1 MRWMWIDRIIELEP
15 KQKIIAIKHLSMAED
30 HLHDH
35 FPATTTRPQLP
46 IMPMSLIIEGMAQ
59 SAGILVGHTSD
70 FKEKVVLA
78 KVSKATLKKDPTP
91 GCTLRYTA
99 TIQNLTDNGASTT
112 GTIDLYQPQTSYRD
126 APTSDLPA
134 QPQRIGEIDL
144 IFSHL
149 DRNSA
154 GTQYPKEN
162 FVFSDSFRTIL
173 RTSGIDSSF

>member
-1 MRWMWIDRIIELEP
+1 MRWMWIDRVIELVP
-15 KQKIIAIKHLSMAED
+15 KQRLVAIKHISMAED

-35 FPATTTRPQLP
+35 FPATQSRNQLP
-46 IMPMSLIIEGMAQ
+46 IMPMSLIVEGMAQ
-59 SAGILVGHTSD
+59 TAGILVGHASD

-78 KVSKATLKKDPTP
+78 KVAKATLTKDPTP

-99 TIQNLTDNGASTT
+99 TIERFTDNGASTT
-112 GTIDLYQPQTSYRD
+112 GTIDLYHPQHSYRD
-126 APTSDLPA
+126 DQSIKPE
-134 QPQRIGEIDL
+134 RIGEINL
-144 IFSHL
+144 LFSHL

-173 RTSGIDSSF
+173 RTSGIESSF

>member
-1 MRWMWIDRIIELEP
+1 MRWMWIDRVLELVP
-15 KQKIIAIKHLSMAED
+15 KERLVAIKHVSMAED

-35 FPATTTRPQLP
+35 FAATDVRDQLP
-46 IMPMSLIIEGMAQ
+46 LMPMSLVVEGMAQ
-59 SAGILVGHTSD
+59 SAGILVGHAND

-78 KVSKATLKKDPTP
+78 KVAKAQLRKDPTP

-99 TIQNLTDNGASTT
+99 TIDRFTENGASTS
-112 GTIDLYQPQTSYRD
+112 GVIDLFDPTTSYSDD
-126 APTSDLPA
+126 APA
-134 QPQRIGEIDL
+134 QAERIGEIDL

-173 RTSGIDSSF
+173 RTSGIESAF

>member
-1 MRWMWIDRIIELEP
+1 MRWMWIDRVIELKP
-15 KQKIIAIKHLSMAED
+15 KERLIAIKHLSMAEE

-35 FPATTTRPQLP
+35 FPATATRPQLP
-46 IMPMSLIIEGMAQ
+46 VMPMSLIVEGMAQ
-59 SAGILVGHTSD
+59 SAGILVGHAND

-78 KVSKATLKKDPTP
+78 KVAKASLTKDPTP

-99 TIQNLTDNGASTT
+99 TIDRFTDNGASTK
-112 GTIDLYQPQTSYRD
+112 GTVDLYHPEQSYLD
-126 APTSDLPA
+126 DQPA
-134 QPQRIGEIDL
+134 QPERIGEIDL

-173 RTSGIDSSF
+173 RTSGIESSF

>member
-1 MRWMWIDRIIELEP
+1 MWIDRVIELVP
-15 KQKIIAIKHLSMAED
+15 KQRLVAIKHISMAED

-35 FPATTTRPQLP
+35 FPATPSRNQLP
-46 IMPMSLIIEGMAQ
+46 IMPMSLIVEGMAQ
-59 SAGILVGHTSD
+59 SAGILVGHASD

-78 KVSKATLKKDPTP
+78 KVSKATLTKDPTP

-99 TIQNLTDNGASTT
+99 TIERFTDNGASTT
-112 GTIDLYQPQTSYRD
+112 GVIDLYDPEHSYRD
-126 APTSDLPA
+126 QSDPK
-134 QPQRIGEIDL
+134 PERIGEINL
-144 IFSHL
+144 LFSHL

-173 RTSGIDSSF
+173 RTSGIESSF